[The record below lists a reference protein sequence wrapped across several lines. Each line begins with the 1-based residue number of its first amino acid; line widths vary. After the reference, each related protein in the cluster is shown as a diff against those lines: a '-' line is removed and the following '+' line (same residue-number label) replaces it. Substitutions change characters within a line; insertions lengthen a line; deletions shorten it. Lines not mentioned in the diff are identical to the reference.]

1 MSEKSPKFEAS
12 IKESILSEQAVSL
25 ASEYSEIALDSI
37 LQDGIL
43 KDIPVIN
50 TIIGISKASIAIR
63 DRLLIKKIVQSL
75 AGLNDVSSE
84 KRIQMI
90 NRLEQDTKFSQSV
103 GEHILEILE
112 RVESHRKPII
122 IARVFAAYAKK
133 EIDTVTLLRL
143 NSAIER
149 LPSFE
154 IENLRPFH
162 NRSKEAPFLADEST
176 TIIAFLGAGFAFAGS
191 GVGGTWH
198 NATDLCKVFI
208 KLGLDL

>member
-1 MSEKSPKFEAS
+1 MPEKSPKFEES

-50 TIIGISKASIAIR
+50 TIIGISKASIAMR
-63 DRLLIKKIVQSL
+63 DRLLIKKIVQFL
-75 AGLNDVSSE
+75 AGLNDVTFE

-90 NRLEQDTKFSQSV
+90 IRLEQDTKFSQSV
-103 GEHILEILE
+103 GEHILEVLE

-162 NRSKEAPFLADEST
+162 NRSKEAPFLADEY
-176 TIIAFLGAGFAFAGS
+176 TIIAFLGAGFAFSGS

>member
-1 MSEKSPKFEAS
+1 MPEKSPKFEAS

-43 KDIPVIN
+43 KGIPVIN
-50 TIIGISKASIAIR
+50 TIIGISKASIAMR
-63 DRLLIKKIVQSL
+63 DRLLIKKIVQFL
-75 AGLNDVSSE
+75 AGLNDVTFE

-90 NRLEQDTKFSQSV
+90 IRLEQDTKFSQSV

-133 EIDTVTLLRL
+133 RNRHSYFVT
-143 NSAIER
+143 
-149 LPSFE
+149 P
-154 IENLRPFH
+154 
-162 NRSKEAPFLADEST
+162 K
-176 TIIAFLGAGFAFAGS
+176 
-191 GVGGTWH
+191 
-198 NATDLCKVFI
+198 
-208 KLGLDL
+208 

>member
-50 TIIGISKASIAIR
+50 TIIGISKASIAMR
-63 DRLLIKKIVQSL
+63 DRLLIKKIVQFL

-103 GEHILEILE
+103 GEHILEVLE

-162 NRSKEAPFLADEST
+162 NRSKEAPFLADEY

-208 KLGLDL
+208 RLGLDL